1 VKLLLEFG
9 KTMSKKGNTMS
20 RIGKQPITLPEEV
33 KIEIKNNQSII
44 KGPKGSITRD
54 LRPEIE
60 VKIQDQQILVSIDP
74 NQKKAKAFQG
84 LFRTLIANDI
94 KGVTEGWGKTLEMAG
109 VGYRAKMDEEN
120 VILEVG
126 FSQPVVM
133 KTEEGIDFKVEG
145 KTKITVSGIRKD
157 QVGEVAARIRA
168 IRPPEPYKGKGIHY
182 LGEVIRRKEGKKA
195 GVAGA

>member
-1 VKLLLEFG
+1 M
-9 KTMSKKGNTMS
+9 TKKRNTTS
-20 RIGKQPITLPEEV
+20 RIGKQPITVPAEV
-33 KIEIKNNQSII
+33 EVEIKNNQSIV

-60 VKIQDQQILVSIDP
+60 VNVKDAQILVSVIP
-74 NQKKAKAFQG
+74 KRKESKAFQG

-94 KGVTEGWGKTLEMAG
+94 HGVTEGWEKTLEMAG
-109 VGYRAKMDEEN
+109 VGYRAKMEGED

-126 FSQPVVM
+126 FSQPVLF
-133 KTEEGIDFKVEG
+133 KSEEGIDFKVEG
-145 KTKITVSGIRKD
+145 NTKITVSGIRKD
-157 QVGEVAARIRA
+157 QVGQVAARIRT

-195 GVAGA
+195 GGTTA